1 MLIAGPWVSS
11 AITNQFN
18 TVAGTLGNGI
28 SKGSWESGGT
38 GGGNGSLT
46 DADIVDPVHGIAF
59 AVYSEDDHSL
69 MFYKRRGVP
78 RVGDMLNSR
87 RVTAVYT
94 GFENGYATATV
105 GNDGKT
111 TAPWWP
117 NRNNIVAVKA
127 IDDGMEIH
135 SLAFCFQ
142 YMENCKSFDLAKFDM
157 SNCTN
162 LQHAFAYCGNATSF
176 SISSWDTSSVVEFD
190 SALKN
195 LYKVEEIDISG
206 WSTRKAGDLRLLFPT
221 DSSLKSV
228 KFGPGWKTSDVMDML
243 GMFSYCK
250 NLNLNCLPFLGHEK
264 WEAFF
269 MRVDLRVKHD
279 VEARKAAIG
288 LFELGR
294 GYKSAAIALS
304 LPAEAVRRWQ
314 EIYRAFGSEVLLR
327 MDGKQGRYTYEQKVA
342 AASAVVDG
350 GMTKAEA
357 MAAFGIM
364 SMSPLKKWCALYS
377 RGGAEALRPRPKGR
391 PSGSRARPRTR
402 EQELEERCRRLEAE
416 VAYLKKWLC

>member
-1 MLIAGPWVSS
+1 MQRKFLSG
-11 AITNQFN
+11 
-18 TVAGTLGNGI
+18 GGI
-28 SKGSWESGGT
+28 SQIYPPPEGAVDSRVRTDHRDHRPGGVDRGT
-38 GGGNGSLT
+38 VGLVGDHKPVQHGGG
-46 DADIVDPVHGIAF
+46 DARQRNLKGELGVGRHGRRQRVF

-127 IDDGMEIH
+127 IDDGIEIH

-206 WSTRKAGDLRLLFPT
+206 WSTRKAGDLGLLFST

-250 NLNLNCLPFLGHEK
+250 NLNLDCSDWNVPTYANHSDFNHCAPGVILP
-264 WEAFF
+264 
-269 MRVDLRVKHD
+269 
-279 VEARKAAIG
+279 KA
-288 LFELGR
+288 
-294 GYKSAAIALS
+294 
-304 LPAEAVRRWQ
+304 WQ
-314 EIYRAFGSEVLLR
+314 
-327 MDGKQGRYTYEQKVA
+327 
-342 AASAVVDG
+342 
-350 GMTKAEA
+350 
-357 MAAFGIM
+357 
-364 SMSPLKKWCALYS
+364 
-377 RGGAEALRPRPKGR
+377 
-391 PSGSRARPRTR
+391 
-402 EQELEERCRRLEAE
+402 
-416 VAYLKKWLC
+416 

>member
-1 MLIAGPWVSS
+1 M
-11 AITNQFN
+11 
-18 TVAGTLGNGI
+18 
-28 SKGSWESGGT
+28 
-38 GGGNGSLT
+38 T

-78 RVGDMLNSR
+78 RVGDMFNSR

-117 NRNNIVAVKA
+117 NRSNIVAVKA
-127 IDDGMEIH
+127 IDDGIEIN

-176 SISSWDTSSVVEFD
+176 CISSWDTSSVVEFD

-206 WSTRKAGDLRLLFPT
+206 WSTRKSGDLRLLFST

-250 NLNLNCLPFLGHEK
+250 NLNLDCSDWNVPTYANHSDFNHCAPGVILP
-264 WEAFF
+264 
-269 MRVDLRVKHD
+269 
-279 VEARKAAIG
+279 KA
-288 LFELGR
+288 
-294 GYKSAAIALS
+294 
-304 LPAEAVRRWQ
+304 WQ
-314 EIYRAFGSEVLLR
+314 
-327 MDGKQGRYTYEQKVA
+327 
-342 AASAVVDG
+342 
-350 GMTKAEA
+350 
-357 MAAFGIM
+357 
-364 SMSPLKKWCALYS
+364 
-377 RGGAEALRPRPKGR
+377 
-391 PSGSRARPRTR
+391 
-402 EQELEERCRRLEAE
+402 
-416 VAYLKKWLC
+416 

>member
-1 MLIAGPWVSS
+1 MHAAEIPFGGVSPRFTRRSKGQSTVEYVLIIVIIVLVVLIAGPWVSS

-127 IDDGMEIH
+127 IDDGIEIH

-206 WSTRKAGDLRLLFPT
+206 WSTRKAGDLRLLFST

-250 NLNLNCLPFLGHEK
+250 NLNLDCSDWNVPTYANHSDFNHCAPGVILP
-264 WEAFF
+264 
-269 MRVDLRVKHD
+269 
-279 VEARKAAIG
+279 KA
-288 LFELGR
+288 
-294 GYKSAAIALS
+294 
-304 LPAEAVRRWQ
+304 WQ
-314 EIYRAFGSEVLLR
+314 
-327 MDGKQGRYTYEQKVA
+327 
-342 AASAVVDG
+342 
-350 GMTKAEA
+350 
-357 MAAFGIM
+357 
-364 SMSPLKKWCALYS
+364 
-377 RGGAEALRPRPKGR
+377 
-391 PSGSRARPRTR
+391 
-402 EQELEERCRRLEAE
+402 
-416 VAYLKKWLC
+416 

>member
-1 MLIAGPWVSS
+1 
-11 AITNQFN
+11 
-18 TVAGTLGNGI
+18 
-28 SKGSWESGGT
+28 
-38 GGGNGSLT
+38 
-46 DADIVDPVHGIAF
+46 
-59 AVYSEDDHSL
+59 
-69 MFYKRRGVP
+69 
-78 RVGDMLNSR
+78 MLNSR
-87 RVTAVYT
+87 RMTAVYA

-127 IDDGMEIH
+127 IDDGIEIH
-135 SLAFCFQ
+135 SFAFCFQ

-206 WSTRKAGDLRLLFPT
+206 WSTRKAGDLRLLFST

-250 NLNLNCLPFLGHEK
+250 NLNLDCSDWNVPTYANHSDFNHCAPGVILQ
-264 WEAFF
+264 
-269 MRVDLRVKHD
+269 
-279 VEARKAAIG
+279 KA
-288 LFELGR
+288 
-294 GYKSAAIALS
+294 
-304 LPAEAVRRWQ
+304 WQ
-314 EIYRAFGSEVLLR
+314 
-327 MDGKQGRYTYEQKVA
+327 
-342 AASAVVDG
+342 
-350 GMTKAEA
+350 
-357 MAAFGIM
+357 
-364 SMSPLKKWCALYS
+364 
-377 RGGAEALRPRPKGR
+377 
-391 PSGSRARPRTR
+391 
-402 EQELEERCRRLEAE
+402 
-416 VAYLKKWLC
+416 

>member
-1 MLIAGPWVSS
+1 MPSS
-11 AITNQFN
+11 AGLPLLRGIGAAGDMSSMSAYFA
-18 TVAGTLGNGI
+18 TVFRLTWSIRAISDLERPAASIDRISFTVSRGTVI
-28 SKGSWESGGT
+28 SSILPGRARQSNRPGKPYGEGRAPGPRSAALLLKLLNFSC
-38 GGGNGSLT
+38 SRCLF
-46 DADIVDPVHGIAF
+46 P
-59 AVYSEDDHSL
+59 SDHSDHFL
-69 MFYKRRGVP
+69 V
-78 RVGDMLNSR
+78 NIN
-87 RVTAVYT
+87 TVYT

-127 IDDGMEIH
+127 IDDGIEIH

-206 WSTRKAGDLRLLFPT
+206 WSTRKAGDLRLLFSI
-221 DSSLKSV
+221 DSSLKSL

-250 NLNLNCLPFLGHEK
+250 NLNLDCSDWNVPTYANHSDFNHCAPGVILP
-264 WEAFF
+264 
-269 MRVDLRVKHD
+269 
-279 VEARKAAIG
+279 KA
-288 LFELGR
+288 
-294 GYKSAAIALS
+294 
-304 LPAEAVRRWQ
+304 WQ
-314 EIYRAFGSEVLLR
+314 
-327 MDGKQGRYTYEQKVA
+327 
-342 AASAVVDG
+342 
-350 GMTKAEA
+350 
-357 MAAFGIM
+357 
-364 SMSPLKKWCALYS
+364 
-377 RGGAEALRPRPKGR
+377 
-391 PSGSRARPRTR
+391 
-402 EQELEERCRRLEAE
+402 
-416 VAYLKKWLC
+416 

>member
-127 IDDGMEIH
+127 IDDGIEIH

-190 SALKN
+190 SALKTF
-195 LYKVEEIDISG
+195 
-206 WSTRKAGDLRLLFPT
+206 TR
-221 DSSLKSV
+221 S
-228 KFGPGWKTSDVMDML
+228 
-243 GMFSYCK
+243 
-250 NLNLNCLPFLGHEK
+250 
-264 WEAFF
+264 
-269 MRVDLRVKHD
+269 
-279 VEARKAAIG
+279 
-288 LFELGR
+288 
-294 GYKSAAIALS
+294 
-304 LPAEAVRRWQ
+304 
-314 EIYRAFGSEVLLR
+314 
-327 MDGKQGRYTYEQKVA
+327 
-342 AASAVVDG
+342 
-350 GMTKAEA
+350 
-357 MAAFGIM
+357 
-364 SMSPLKKWCALYS
+364 
-377 RGGAEALRPRPKGR
+377 
-391 PSGSRARPRTR
+391 
-402 EQELEERCRRLEAE
+402 RRLTSPDGRRGKPAIY
-416 VAYLKKWLC
+416 VSFFPPTVR

>member
-1 MLIAGPWVSS
+1 M
-11 AITNQFN
+11 
-18 TVAGTLGNGI
+18 
-28 SKGSWESGGT
+28 
-38 GGGNGSLT
+38 T

-127 IDDGMEIH
+127 IDDGIEIH

-206 WSTRKAGDLRLLFPT
+206 WSTRKADDLRLLFST

-250 NLNLNCLPFLGHEK
+250 NLNLDCSDWNVPTYANHSDFNHCAPGVILP
-264 WEAFF
+264 
-269 MRVDLRVKHD
+269 
-279 VEARKAAIG
+279 KA
-288 LFELGR
+288 
-294 GYKSAAIALS
+294 
-304 LPAEAVRRWQ
+304 WQ
-314 EIYRAFGSEVLLR
+314 
-327 MDGKQGRYTYEQKVA
+327 
-342 AASAVVDG
+342 
-350 GMTKAEA
+350 
-357 MAAFGIM
+357 
-364 SMSPLKKWCALYS
+364 
-377 RGGAEALRPRPKGR
+377 
-391 PSGSRARPRTR
+391 
-402 EQELEERCRRLEAE
+402 
-416 VAYLKKWLC
+416 

>member
-1 MLIAGPWVSS
+1 MQRKFLSG
-11 AITNQFN
+11 
-18 TVAGTLGNGI
+18 GGI
-28 SKGSWESGGT
+28 SQIYPPPEGAVDSRVRTDHRDYRPGGADRGTVGLVGDHKPVQHGGGDARQRNLKGGWESGGT

-127 IDDGMEIH
+127 IDDGIEIH

-142 YMENCKSFDLAKFDM
+142 YMENCKSFELAKFDM

-206 WSTRKAGDLRLLFPT
+206 WSSRKAGDLRLLFSI

-228 KFGPGWKTSDVMDML
+228 KFGPGWKTSDFMDML

-250 NLNLNCLPFLGHEK
+250 NLNLDCSDWNVPTYANHSDFNHCAPGVILP
-264 WEAFF
+264 
-269 MRVDLRVKHD
+269 
-279 VEARKAAIG
+279 KA
-288 LFELGR
+288 
-294 GYKSAAIALS
+294 
-304 LPAEAVRRWQ
+304 WQ
-314 EIYRAFGSEVLLR
+314 
-327 MDGKQGRYTYEQKVA
+327 
-342 AASAVVDG
+342 
-350 GMTKAEA
+350 
-357 MAAFGIM
+357 
-364 SMSPLKKWCALYS
+364 
-377 RGGAEALRPRPKGR
+377 
-391 PSGSRARPRTR
+391 
-402 EQELEERCRRLEAE
+402 
-416 VAYLKKWLC
+416 

>member
-1 MLIAGPWVSS
+1 MQWKFLSG
-11 AITNQFN
+11 
-18 TVAGTLGNGI
+18 GGI
-28 SKGSWESGGT
+28 SQIYPPPEGAVDSRVRTDHRDHRPGGADRGT
-38 GGGNGSLT
+38 VGLVGDHKPVQHGGG
-46 DADIVDPVHGIAF
+46 DARQRNLKGELGVGRHGRRQRVVD
-59 AVYSEDDHSL
+59 
-69 MFYKRRGVP
+69 RRRHRGPRSRDSVRRVLGGRPQPHVLQAPRGP

-127 IDDGMEIH
+127 IDDGIEIH

-195 LYKVEEIDISG
+195 LCKVKEIDISG
-206 WSTRKAGDLRLLFPT
+206 WSTRKAGDLRLLFST

-250 NLNLNCLPFLGHEK
+250 NLNLDCSDWNVPTYANHSDFNHCAPGVILP
-264 WEAFF
+264 
-269 MRVDLRVKHD
+269 
-279 VEARKAAIG
+279 KA
-288 LFELGR
+288 
-294 GYKSAAIALS
+294 
-304 LPAEAVRRWQ
+304 WQ
-314 EIYRAFGSEVLLR
+314 
-327 MDGKQGRYTYEQKVA
+327 
-342 AASAVVDG
+342 
-350 GMTKAEA
+350 
-357 MAAFGIM
+357 
-364 SMSPLKKWCALYS
+364 
-377 RGGAEALRPRPKGR
+377 
-391 PSGSRARPRTR
+391 
-402 EQELEERCRRLEAE
+402 
-416 VAYLKKWLC
+416 

>member
-1 MLIAGPWVSS
+1 MVLIAGPWVSS
-11 AITNQFN
+11 AIRNQFN
-18 TVAGTLGNGI
+18 FVTGAIGSGTTGENFYEPEDIPDPQNG
-28 SKGSWESGGT
+28 T
-38 GGGNGSLT
+38 
-46 DADIVDPVHGIAF
+46 AF

-195 LYKVEEIDISG
+195 LYKVKEIDISG
-206 WSTRKAGDLRLLFPT
+206 WSTRKAGDLRLLFST

-250 NLNLNCLPFLGHEK
+250 NLNLDCSDWNVPTYANHSDFNHCAPGVILP
-264 WEAFF
+264 
-269 MRVDLRVKHD
+269 
-279 VEARKAAIG
+279 KA
-288 LFELGR
+288 
-294 GYKSAAIALS
+294 
-304 LPAEAVRRWQ
+304 WQ
-314 EIYRAFGSEVLLR
+314 
-327 MDGKQGRYTYEQKVA
+327 
-342 AASAVVDG
+342 
-350 GMTKAEA
+350 
-357 MAAFGIM
+357 
-364 SMSPLKKWCALYS
+364 
-377 RGGAEALRPRPKGR
+377 
-391 PSGSRARPRTR
+391 
-402 EQELEERCRRLEAE
+402 
-416 VAYLKKWLC
+416 

>member
-1 MLIAGPWVSS
+1 MGLVGDHKPV
-11 AITNQFN
+11 QH
-18 TVAGTLGNGI
+18 
-28 SKGSWESGGT
+28 
-38 GGGNGSLT
+38 GGG
-46 DADIVDPVHGIAF
+46 DARQRNLKGELGVGRHGRRQRVF

-127 IDDGMEIH
+127 IDDGIEIH

-206 WSTRKAGDLRLLFPT
+206 WSTRKAGDLRLLFST

-250 NLNLNCLPFLGHEK
+250 NLNLDCSDWNDPTYANHSDFNHCAPGVILP
-264 WEAFF
+264 
-269 MRVDLRVKHD
+269 
-279 VEARKAAIG
+279 KA
-288 LFELGR
+288 
-294 GYKSAAIALS
+294 
-304 LPAEAVRRWQ
+304 WQ
-314 EIYRAFGSEVLLR
+314 
-327 MDGKQGRYTYEQKVA
+327 
-342 AASAVVDG
+342 
-350 GMTKAEA
+350 
-357 MAAFGIM
+357 
-364 SMSPLKKWCALYS
+364 
-377 RGGAEALRPRPKGR
+377 
-391 PSGSRARPRTR
+391 
-402 EQELEERCRRLEAE
+402 
-416 VAYLKKWLC
+416 

>member
-1 MLIAGPWVSS
+1 MVLIAGPWVSS

-111 TAPWWP
+111 TDPWWP

-206 WSTRKAGDLRLLFPT
+206 WSTRKAGDLRLLF
-221 DSSLKSV
+221 
-228 KFGPGWKTSDVMDML
+228 FHRQ
-243 GMFSYCK
+243 FA
-250 NLNLNCLPFLGHEK
+250 EK
-264 WEAFF
+264 REIWT
-269 MRVDLRVKHD
+269 RVEDLRCYGY
-279 VEARKAAIG
+279 ARH
-288 LFELGR
+288 
-294 GYKSAAIALS
+294 
-304 LPAEAVRRWQ
+304 V
-314 EIYRAFGSEVLLR
+314 
-327 MDGKQGRYTYEQKVA
+327 
-342 AASAVVDG
+342 
-350 GMTKAEA
+350 
-357 MAAFGIM
+357 
-364 SMSPLKKWCALYS
+364 
-377 RGGAEALRPRPKGR
+377 
-391 PSGSRARPRTR
+391 
-402 EQELEERCRRLEAE
+402 
-416 VAYLKKWLC
+416 

>member
-1 MLIAGPWVSS
+1 MKVSV
-11 AITNQFN
+11 I
-18 TVAGTLGNGI
+18 TLGCKVNQY
-28 SKGSWESGGT
+28 ESQAMLDQLVRAGFSACESAAESDIVLINSCTVTSTSDHKVRQTLHRARRGNPSAVIVLT
-38 GGGNGSLT
+38 GCMPQAFPELVEQLT

-127 IDDGMEIH
+127 IDDGIEIH

-206 WSTRKAGDLRLLFPT
+206 WSTRKAGDLRLLFST

-228 KFGPGWKTSDVMDML
+228 KFGPGWKTSDVMDIL

-250 NLNLNCLPFLGHEK
+250 NLNLDCSDWNVPTYANHSDFNHCAPGVILP
-264 WEAFF
+264 
-269 MRVDLRVKHD
+269 
-279 VEARKAAIG
+279 KA
-288 LFELGR
+288 
-294 GYKSAAIALS
+294 
-304 LPAEAVRRWQ
+304 WQ
-314 EIYRAFGSEVLLR
+314 
-327 MDGKQGRYTYEQKVA
+327 
-342 AASAVVDG
+342 
-350 GMTKAEA
+350 
-357 MAAFGIM
+357 
-364 SMSPLKKWCALYS
+364 
-377 RGGAEALRPRPKGR
+377 
-391 PSGSRARPRTR
+391 
-402 EQELEERCRRLEAE
+402 
-416 VAYLKKWLC
+416 